1 MSRVVYL
8 ALNAADHLVSKGRLD
23 AAASILQ
30 NYLSTNDPEPMVM
43 QRLGRIFLAQ
53 DRSAE
58 AVPLL
63 QEALVCFQQQAQA
76 NSNSSSPNPNASV
89 NHTVSPHFDPAATQT
104 NIEDHFIA
112 MH

>member
-43 QRLGRIFLAQ
+43 QRLGRIYLTQ
-53 DRSAE
+53 GRSAE

-63 QEALVCFQQQAQA
+63 QEALMCFQQQTQA
-76 NSNSSSPNPNASV
+76 RPSDPNAS
-89 NHTVSPHFDPAATQT
+89 NDQNDSAGFDPAATQT
-104 NIEDHFIA
+104 NIDERFMATH
-112 MH
+112 

>member
-53 DRSAE
+53 GRSSE

-63 QEALVCFQQQAQA
+63 QEAQMFFQQQAQA
-76 NSNSSSPNPNASV
+76 NSSRPTPNASAD
-89 NHTVSPHFDPAATQT
+89 HTVSAHFDPAATQT
-104 NIEDHFIA
+104 NIDDHFIA